1 MALSGEGTWCP
12 ALVSDK
18 TKTSSPCG
26 SRGQVVTD
34 VREIIERIQAR
45 DYRGLHGV
53 RPSVPEFFNWAADV
67 FEPLHVTGRAN
78 GTALLFLDD
87 AGQPSRFTF
96 AELAARGN
104 RLLNLLRERGLRR
117 GDTVFV
123 MLPVVPEV
131 WFSYYAAIKGGLV
144 LVPAATILTEKDIQY
159 RFSQL
164 QPAAVLADPASAE
177 KIDAAERALGKSATV
192 KIVVG
197 GARPGWLST
206 EALSAYGEKA
216 EAERTRSSDTLL
228 IFFTSGT
235 TGLPK
240 MVVHTHASYPI
251 GHLATAAWIG
261 VRAGDL
267 HYNISQ
273 PGWAKF
279 AWSSFFAPLTVGA
292 TVFAYGYAGRFLAAK
307 HLEAIQDHK
316 VTTFC
321 SAPTVWRMFVLE
333 DLSKYRFSLR
343 EVVSA
348 GEPLNPEVIVAWR
361 LATGLTIRDGY
372 GQTESTLM
380 VGNLPDEDVKLG
392 SMGRPSF
399 LYDVFLADE
408 HGQEVSPNEEGDIA
422 VHLDPRPIGLFAKYV
437 GPDADRYAQVF
448 ANNLYRTG
456 DRAYRDA
463 EGRLWFVGRSDDVIK
478 ASDYRIG
485 PFEVESALLEH
496 PAVAEAAVVGSPHAI
511 RGNVVKAFVV
521 LRPGRAPSKA
531 LADDL
536 FQFTRANLTPYKA
549 PKIIEFVSELPKTI
563 SGKIRRVELRSKEVE
578 ARSGPS
584 RKPEEYFFEEVR
596 KA

>member
-1 MALSGEGTWCP
+1 MIDVLEALR
-12 ALVSDK
+12 L
-18 TKTSSPCG
+18 
-26 SRGQVVTD
+26 
-34 VREIIERIQAR
+34 IQAQEYDSLR
-45 DYRGLHGV
+45 RA
-53 RPSVPEFFNWAADV
+53 RPTIPEFFNWAADL
-67 FEPLHVTGRAN
+67 FEPLYAEKRGSE
-78 GTALLFLDD
+78 TALLYLD
-87 AGQPSRFTF
+87 QEERPLRFSF
-96 AELAARGN
+96 AQLAARGN
-104 RLLNLLRERGLRR
+104 QLLNLLRERGLQK

-123 MLPVVPEV
+123 MLPVAPEV
-131 WFSYYAAIKGGLV
+131 WFSYYAAIKGGFV

-164 QPAAVLADPASAE
+164 QPAAILADSASAE
-177 KIDAAERALGKSATV
+177 KIDAAERTRDKKVAV

-197 GARPGWLST
+197 SDRPGWLAAS
-206 EALSAYGEKA
+206 EISRYSESARA
-216 EAERTRSSDTLL
+216 EPTRSSDTLL

-240 MVVHTHASYPI
+240 MVVHTHASYPV

-292 TVFAYGYAGRFLAAK
+292 TVFAYGYAGRFIAPK
-307 HLEAIQDHK
+307 HLAAIQDHK

-333 DLSKYRFSLR
+333 DLSQYRFSLR

-361 LATGLTIRDGY
+361 MATGLTIRDGY

-380 VGNLPDEDVKLG
+380 VGNLPGEEVKLG

-399 LYDVFLADE
+399 LYDVHLVDQHGAD
-408 HGQEVSPNEEGDIA
+408 VPVDEEGDIA
-422 VHLDPRPIGLFAKYV
+422 VSLDPRPVGLFAKYV
-437 GPDADRYAQVF
+437 GPDADHYAQVF
-448 ANNLYRTG
+448 ANNLCRTG
-456 DRAYRDA
+456 DRAFRDR
-463 EGRLWFVGRSDDVIK
+463 EGRLWFVGRTDDVIK

-521 LRPGRAPSKA
+521 LRPGYAASRA

-536 FQFTRANLTPYKA
+536 FHFTRTNLAPYKA
-549 PKIIEFVSELPKTI
+549 PKILEFVTDLPKTI

-578 ARSGPS
+578 ARAEPAG
-584 RKPEEYFFEEVR
+584 KPNEYFYEEVR
-596 KA
+596 KG

>member
-1 MALSGEGTWCP
+1 MTDLLEVLDLLQTQEYPRLRHARP
-12 ALVSDK
+12 A
-18 TKTSSPCG
+18 
-26 SRGQVVTD
+26 
-34 VREIIERIQAR
+34 
-45 DYRGLHGV
+45 
-53 RPSVPEFFNWAADV
+53 VPEFYNWAADL
-67 FEPLHVTGRAN
+67 FEPLWVDRRGAE
-78 GTALLFLDD
+78 TALLFLDEHE
-87 AGQPSRFTF
+87 QPRRFTF

-104 RLLNLLRERGLRR
+104 QLLNLLRDRGLRK
-117 GDTVFV
+117 GDTLFV

-144 LVPAATILTEKDIQY
+144 LVPAATILTEKDLVY

-164 QPAAVLADPASAE
+164 QPAAILADPASAE
-177 KIDAAERALGKSATV
+177 KIDAAEKASGKAASV
-192 KIVVG
+192 KILTG
-197 GARPGWLST
+197 GERPGWLPT
-206 EALSAYGEKA
+206 TAISAYPERA
-216 EAERTRSSDTLL
+216 AAERTRSEDTLL
-228 IFFTSGT
+228 VFFTSGT

-240 MVVHTHASYPI
+240 MVLHTHASYPI
-251 GHLATAAWIG
+251 GHLSTAAWIS

-273 PGWAKF
+273 PGWGKF

-292 TVFAYGYAGRFLAAK
+292 AVFAYGYAGRFVASK
-307 HLEAIQDHK
+307 HLQALQDYK

-333 DLSKYRFSLR
+333 DLSKYRFALR

-380 VGNLPDEDVKLG
+380 IGNLPGEEVKLG
-392 SMGRPSF
+392 SMGHPSF
-399 LYDVFLADE
+399 LYDVLLVDE
-408 HGQEVSPNEEGDIA
+408 RGKEVPPDQEGDIA
-422 VHLDPRPIGLFAKYV
+422 VRLEPRPVGLFAKYV

-456 DRAYRDA
+456 DRASRDA
-463 EGRLWFVGRSDDVIK
+463 EGRFWFVGRTDDVIK

-521 LRPGRAPSKA
+521 LRPGRTPSRA

-536 FQFTRANLTPYKA
+536 FQFTRSNLAPYKA
-549 PKIIEFVSELPKTI
+549 PKIIEFVAELPKTI

-578 ARSGPS
+578 ARAAPE
-584 RKPEEYFFEEVR
+584 RKPAEYFYEEVR
-596 KA
+596 KP

>member
-1 MALSGEGTWCP
+1 M
-12 ALVSDK
+12 
-18 TKTSSPCG
+18 
-26 SRGQVVTD
+26 TD
-34 VREIIERIQAR
+34 FLAVLRLLQAQ
-45 DYRGLHGV
+45 DYDGLHRA
-53 RPSVPEFFNWAADV
+53 RPAVPEYFNWAADV
-67 FEPLHVTGRAN
+67 FEPLWVKSRPAE
-78 GTALLFLDD
+78 TALLYLDERES
-87 AGQPSRFTF
+87 PTRFTF
-96 AELAARGN
+96 AELASQGN
-104 RLLNLLRERGLRR
+104 RLLNLLRERGLRK
-117 GDTVFV
+117 GDTLFV

-131 WFSYYAAIKGGLV
+131 WFSYYAAIKGGFV
-144 LVPAATILTEKDIQY
+144 LVPAATILTEKDLQY

-177 KIDAAERALGKSATV
+177 KIDAAEKALGKAARV
-192 KIVVG
+192 KLIAKG
-197 GARPGWLST
+197 DREGWLPTST
-206 EALSAYGEKA
+206 IASYPDRA
-216 EAERTRSSDTLL
+216 EAERTRSEETLL
-228 IFFTSGT
+228 VFFTSGT

-251 GHLATAAWIG
+251 GHLSTAAWLG

-279 AWSSFFAPLTVGA
+279 AWSSFFAPLTMGA
-292 TVFAYGYAGRFLAAK
+292 AVFAYGSAGRFVAAK
-307 HLEAIQDHK
+307 HLQALQDHR

-333 DLSKYRFSLR
+333 DLSKYKFHLR

-380 VGNLPDEDVKLG
+380 IGNLPGEEVKLG

-399 LYDVFLADE
+399 LYDVLLVDE
-408 HGQEVSPNEEGDIA
+408 HGAEVPVDQEGDIA
-422 VHLDPRPIGLFAKYV
+422 VRLDPRPVGLFAKYV
-437 GPDADRYAQVF
+437 GPDASRYAQVF

-456 DRAYRDA
+456 DRASRDA
-463 EGRLWFVGRSDDVIK
+463 EGRLWFVGRTDDVIK

-496 PAVAEAAVVGSPHAI
+496 PAVAEAAVVGSPHPI

-521 LRPGRAPSKA
+521 LRPGQTPSRA

-536 FQFTRANLTPYKA
+536 FQFTRSNLAPYKA
-549 PKIIEFVSELPKTI
+549 PKIIEFVAELPKTI
-563 SGKIRRVELRSKEVE
+563 SGKIRRVELRSQEVE
-578 ARSGPS
+578 TKAAAE
-584 RKPEEYFFEEVR
+584 RKATEYAYEDVR
-596 KA
+596 KS

>member
-1 MALSGEGTWCP
+1 M
-12 ALVSDK
+12 
-18 TKTSSPCG
+18 
-26 SRGQVVTD
+26 TD
-34 VREIIERIQAR
+34 VDEALDRVQVGDTEGLQGAR
-45 DYRGLHGV
+45 PD
-53 RPSVPEFFNWAADV
+53 VPEFFNWAADV
-67 FEPLHVTGRAN
+67 FEPRYVRRRGAQP
-78 GTALLFLDD
+78 ALLYLDD
-87 AGQPSRFTF
+87 SGRPVRFGF

-104 RLLNLLRERGLRR
+104 QLLNLLRERGVRR

-131 WFSYYAAIKGGLV
+131 WFSYYAAIKGGFI
-144 LVPAATILTEKDIQY
+144 LVPAATILTDKDIAY

-164 QPAAVLADPASAE
+164 LPAAILADPASAE
-177 KIDAAERALGKSATV
+177 KIDAAERSLGKGASV

-197 GARPGWLST
+197 GERAGWLST
-206 EALSAYGEKA
+206 HAISACDEHA

-251 GHLATAAWIG
+251 GHLSTAAWIG
-261 VRAGDL
+261 VHEGDL

-292 TVFAYGYAGRFLAAK
+292 TVFAYGYAGRFVASK
-307 HLEAIQDHK
+307 HLEAIQEHK

-333 DLSKYRFSLR
+333 DLKKYAFSLR

-361 LATGLTIRDGY
+361 MATGLTIRDGY
-372 GQTESTLM
+372 GQTESTLI
-380 VGNLPDEDVKLG
+380 VGNLPGEEVKLG

-399 LYDVFLADE
+399 LYDVHLVDE
-408 HGQEVSPNEEGDIA
+408 RGRDVPSGEEGDIA
-422 VHLDPRPIGLFAKYV
+422 VRLEPRPIGLFQKYV
-437 GPDADRYAQVF
+437 GPDAAKYALVF
-448 ANNLYRTG
+448 ADNLYRTG
-456 DRAYRDA
+456 DRAYRDD
-463 EGRLWFVGRSDDVIK
+463 EGRLWFVGRTDDVIK

-496 PAVAEAAVVGSPHAI
+496 PAVAEAAVVGSPHPI

-521 LRPGRAPSKA
+521 LRPGFAPSRA

-549 PKIIEFVSELPKTI
+549 PKILEFVTDLPKTI
-563 SGKIRRVELRSKEVE
+563 SGKIRRVELRAQEVQKT
-578 ARSGPS
+578 AASAKPS
-584 RKPEEYFFEEVR
+584 EEYVYEDVR
-596 KA
+596 KG

>member
-1 MALSGEGTWCP
+1 M
-12 ALVSDK
+12 SDLDEAID
-18 TKTSSPCG
+18 
-26 SRGQVVTD
+26 RV
-34 VREIIERIQAR
+34 QAR
-45 DYRGLHGV
+45 DYEGL
-53 RPSVPEFFNWAADV
+53 RQSKPTVPEFFNWAADV
-67 FEPLHVTGRAN
+67 FEPRYVERRATH
-78 GTALLFLDD
+78 TALLYLDE
-87 AGQPSRFTF
+87 AGRPVRFGF

-104 RLLNLLRERGLRR
+104 QLLNLLRERGVHR

-131 WFSYYAAIKGGLV
+131 WFSYYAAIKGGFI
-144 LVPAATILTEKDIQY
+144 LVPAATILTEKDIAY

-164 QPAAVLADPASAE
+164 QPAAILADPVSAE
-177 KIDAAERALGKSATV
+177 KIDAAERSLGTRAGV
-192 KIVVG
+192 RIVVG
-197 GARPGWLST
+197 GERAGWLST
-206 EALSAYGEKA
+206 HAISACSDRADAEK
-216 EAERTRSSDTLL
+216 TRSTDTLL

-251 GHLATAAWIG
+251 GHLSTAAWIG
-261 VRAGDL
+261 VHEGDV

-292 TVFAYGYAGRFLAAK
+292 TVFAYGYAGRFVATK
-307 HLEAIQDHK
+307 QLEAIQDYQ

-333 DLSKYRFSLR
+333 DLAKYRFSLR

-361 LATGLTIRDGY
+361 MATGLTIRDGY
-372 GQTESTLM
+372 GQTESTLI
-380 VGNLPDEDVKLG
+380 VGNLPGEEVKLG
-392 SMGRPSF
+392 SMGHPSF
-399 LYDVFLADE
+399 LYDVVLVDE
-408 HGQEVSPNEEGDIA
+408 GGREVPRGEEGDIA
-422 VHLDPRPIGLFAKYV
+422 VRLDPRPIGLFTKYL
-437 GPDADRYAQVF
+437 GPDAERYALVF

-456 DRAYRDA
+456 DRASRDE
-463 EGRLWFVGRSDDVIK
+463 EGRLWFVGRTDDVIK

-496 PAVAEAAVVGSPHAI
+496 PAVAEAAVVGSPHPI

-521 LRPGRAPSKA
+521 LRPGFAPSRA

-549 PKIIEFVSELPKTI
+549 PKILEFVTDLPKTI
-563 SGKIRRVELRSKEVE
+563 SGKIRRVELRAQEMGTR
-578 ARSGPS
+578 ASGTKAPN
-584 RKPEEYFFEEVR
+584 EYAYQDV
-596 KA
+596 KKG

>member
-1 MALSGEGTWCP
+1 MLGSTKPSAATTPRRSAAATFSETLRRVQEHDYEG
-12 ALVSDK
+12 L
-18 TKTSSPCG
+18 
-26 SRGQVVTD
+26 R
-34 VREIIERIQAR
+34 RHRLE
-45 DYRGLHGV
+45 
-53 RPSVPEFFNWAADV
+53 VPEFFNWAADL
-67 FEPLHVTGRAN
+67 FEPLHVARRG
-78 GTALLFLDD
+78 GETALLFVDD
-87 AGQPSRFTF
+87 AGMATRVSF
-96 AELAARGN
+96 AEFAARGN
-104 RLLNLLRERGLRR
+104 RLLNLLRKSGLRK

-131 WFSYYAAIKGGLV
+131 WYGYYAAIKGGLV
-144 LVPAATILTEKDIQY
+144 LVPAATILTEKDIAY

-164 QPAAVLADPASAE
+164 LPAAILADPSSAE
-177 KIDAAERALGKSATV
+177 KIDAAEKAVGKSARV
-192 KIVVG
+192 KVIVG
-197 GARPGWLST
+197 GERPGWTASSEIARESG
-206 EALSAYGEKA
+206 EAT
-216 EAERTRSSDTLL
+216 AERTRAGDTLL

-261 VRAGDL
+261 IREGDV

-279 AWSSFFAPLTVGA
+279 AWSSFFAPLTMGA
-292 TVFAYGYAGRFLAAK
+292 TTFAYGYAGRFVAAK
-307 HLEAIQDHK
+307 HLAAIQDYH

-321 SAPTVWRMFVLE
+321 SAPTVWRMFILE

-372 GQTESTLM
+372 GQTESTLI
-380 VGNLPDEDVKLG
+380 VGNLPGEEVKLG

-399 LYDVFLADE
+399 LYDVLLVDE
-408 HGQEVSPNEEGDIA
+408 RGQEVPPNEEGDIA
-422 VHLDPRPIGLFAKYV
+422 VRLEPRPVGLFEKYL
-437 GPDADRYAQVF
+437 GPDAERYALVF

-456 DRAYRDA
+456 DRAFRDP
-463 EGRLWFVGRSDDVIK
+463 EGRLWFVGRTDDVIK

-496 PAVAEAAVVGSPHAI
+496 PAIAEAAVVGSPHPI

-521 LRPGRAPSKA
+521 LRPGYAPSRQ

-536 FQFTRANLTPYKA
+536 FAFTRTNLTPYKA
-549 PKIIEFVSELPKTI
+549 PKILEFVSELPKTI
-563 SGKIRRVELRSKEVE
+563 SGKIRRVELRAHEVDARASRSKAPLEFAYE
-578 ARSGPS
+578 D
-584 RKPEEYFFEEVR
+584 VR
-596 KA
+596 KARTPP

>member
-1 MALSGEGTWCP
+1 
-12 ALVSDK
+12 
-18 TKTSSPCG
+18 
-26 SRGQVVTD
+26 VTD
-34 VREIIERIQAR
+34 VLEALRLIQDQDYDSLRRAR
-45 DYRGLHGV
+45 
-53 RPSVPEFFNWAADV
+53 PTIPEFFNWAADL
-67 FEPLHVTGRAN
+67 FEPLYAAARGSE
-78 GTALLFLDD
+78 TALLYLDE
-87 AGQPSRFTF
+87 AERAHRFSF

-104 RLLNLLRERGLRR
+104 QLLNLLRERGLRK

-131 WFSYYAAIKGGLV
+131 WFSYYAAIKGGFV
-144 LVPAATILTEKDIQY
+144 LVPAATILTEKDIAY

-177 KIDAAERALGKSATV
+177 KIDAAERSRGKAAAV
-192 KIVVG
+192 KILAG
-197 GARPGWLST
+197 GQRPGWVAAS
-206 EALSAYGEKA
+206 EISHYPESA

-240 MVVHTHASYPI
+240 MVVHTHASYPV

-261 VRAGDL
+261 VRSGDV

-292 TVFAYGYAGRFLAAK
+292 TVFAYGYAGRFVASKHLAA
-307 HLEAIQDHK
+307 IRDHK

-333 DLSKYRFSLR
+333 DLPKYRFSLR

-380 VGNLPDEDVKLG
+380 VGNLPGDEVKLG

-399 LYDVFLADE
+399 LYDVLLVDE
-408 HGQEVSPNEEGDIA
+408 HGTEVPTDEEGDIA
-422 VHLDPRPIGLFAKYV
+422 VRLDPRPIGLFARYV

-456 DRAYRDA
+456 DRAFRDP
-463 EGRLWFVGRSDDVIK
+463 EGRLWFVGRTDDVIK

-496 PAVAEAAVVGSPHAI
+496 PAVAEAAVVGSPHPI

-521 LRPGRAPSKA
+521 LRPGHAGSRA

-536 FQFTRANLTPYKA
+536 FQFTRTNLAPYKA
-549 PKIIEFVSELPKTI
+549 PKIIEFVTELPKTI
-563 SGKIRRVELRSKEVE
+563 SGKIRRIELRSKEVE
-578 ARSGPS
+578 ARSGLEEGPD
-584 RKPEEYFFEEVR
+584 EYFYEEVR

>member
-1 MALSGEGTWCP
+1 M
-12 ALVSDK
+12 
-18 TKTSSPCG
+18 
-26 SRGQVVTD
+26 TD
-34 VREIIERIQAR
+34 VVDIIDLLQAGDLDALR
-45 DYRGLHGV
+45 RT
-53 RPSVPEFFNWAADV
+53 RPSVPDRFNWAADI
-67 FEPLHVTGRAN
+67 FEPLYVKQHGAE
-78 GTALLFLDD
+78 TALLYLDD
-87 AGQPSRFTF
+87 SGQAVRFSFAG
-96 AELAARGN
+96 LAARGN
-104 RLLNLLRERGLRR
+104 QLLDLLRDRGLRK
-117 GDTVFV
+117 GGTLFV
-123 MLPVVPEV
+123 MLPVLPEV
-131 WFSYYAAIKGGLV
+131 WFSYYAAIKGGFV
-144 LVPAATILTEKDIQY
+144 LVPAATILTEKDLAY

-164 QPAAVLADPASAE
+164 QPAAILADVVSAE
-177 KIDAAERALGKSATV
+177 KIDSAERSLGKEAGAKLLVGGERAGWIPMGAISSYPEAAAAE
-192 KIVVG
+192 
-197 GARPGWLST
+197 P
-206 EALSAYGEKA
+206 
-216 EAERTRSSDTLL
+216 TRSSDTLL
-228 IFFTSGT
+228 VFFTSGT

-251 GHLATAAWIG
+251 GHLTTAAWIG
-261 VRAGDL
+261 VHSGDL

-279 AWSSFFAPLTVGA
+279 AWSSFFAPLTMGA
-292 TVFAYGYAGRFLAAK
+292 TVFAYGYAGRFVAAK

-380 VGNLPDEDVKLG
+380 VGNLPGEEVKLG
-392 SMGRPSF
+392 SMGRASF

-408 HGQEVSPNEEGDIA
+408 RGQEVPANEEGDIA

-437 GPDADRYAQVF
+437 GPDSDRYAQVF

-463 EGRLWFVGRSDDVIK
+463 DGRLWFVGRSDDVIK

-496 PAVAEAAVVGSPHAI
+496 PAVAEAAVVGSPHVI

-521 LRPGRAPSKA
+521 LRPGHTPSKA

-549 PKIIEFVSELPKTI
+549 PKILEFVTELPKTI
-563 SGKIRRVELRSKEVE
+563 SGKIRRVELRSREVE
-578 ARSGPS
+578 ARSGTARQPQ
-584 RKPEEYFFEEVR
+584 EYFYEDVR
-596 KA
+596 KG

>member
-1 MALSGEGTWCP
+1 M
-12 ALVSDK
+12 
-18 TKTSSPCG
+18 
-26 SRGQVVTD
+26 TD
-34 VREIIERIQAR
+34 VDEAIDLVEVG
-45 DYRGLHGV
+45 DYAGLRRS
-53 RPSVPEFFNWAADV
+53 RPTVPEYFNWAADV
-67 FEPLHVTGRAN
+67 FEPRYVERRGTQ
-78 GTALLFLDD
+78 TALLYLDD
-87 AGQPSRFTF
+87 AGRPVRFSN

-104 RLLNLLRERGLRR
+104 QLLNLLRERGVRP

-131 WFSYYAAIKGGLV
+131 WFSYYAAIKGGFI
-144 LVPAATILTEKDIQY
+144 LVPAATILTEKDIAY

-164 QPAAVLADPASAE
+164 LPAAVLADPVSAE
-177 KIDAAERALGKSATV
+177 KIDAAERSLGKAASV

-197 GARPGWLST
+197 GERPGWLST
-206 EALSAYGEKA
+206 HAISARSERAQAG
-216 EAERTRSSDTLL
+216 RTRSADTLL

-251 GHLATAAWIG
+251 GHLSTAAWIG
-261 VRAGDL
+261 VHGGDV

-292 TVFAYGYAGRFLAAK
+292 TVFAYGYAGRFVAAK
-307 HLEAIQDHK
+307 HLEMIQDHK

-333 DLSKYRFSLR
+333 DLTKYRFSLR

-372 GQTESTLM
+372 GQTESTLI
-380 VGNLPDEDVKLG
+380 VGNLPGEEVKLG
-392 SMGRPSF
+392 SMGHASF
-399 LYDVFLADE
+399 LYDVLLVDE
-408 HGQEVSPNEEGDIA
+408 RGREVPPGEEGDIA
-422 VHLDPRPIGLFAKYV
+422 VRLDPRPIGLFAKYL
-437 GPDADRYAQVF
+437 GPDAEKYALVF
-448 ANNLYRTG
+448 ANNLYRSG
-456 DRAYRDA
+456 DRASRDA
-463 EGRLWFVGRSDDVIK
+463 EGRLWFVGRTDDVIK

-496 PAVAEAAVVGSPHAI
+496 PAVAEAAVVGSPHPI

-521 LRPGRAPSKA
+521 LRPGFTPSRA

-549 PKIIEFVSELPKTI
+549 PKILEFVAELPKTI
-563 SGKIRRVELRSKEVE
+563 SGKIRRVELRAKEGE
-578 ARSGPS
+578 KTAGPA
-584 RKPEEYFFEEVR
+584 KAPDEYLYEEVKR
-596 KA
+596 TST

>member
-1 MALSGEGTWCP
+1 MTSILEALD
-12 ALVSDK
+12 LI
-18 TKTSSPCG
+18 
-26 SRGQVVTD
+26 QVGD
-34 VREIIERIQAR
+34 YHELAR
-45 DYRGLHGV
+45 A
-53 RPSVPEFFNWAADV
+53 VPTIPKFFNWAADL
-67 FEPLHVTGRAN
+67 FEPLYLERRGSE
-78 GTALLFLDD
+78 TALLFVDESD
-87 AGQPSRFTF
+87 RPRRFSF

-104 RLLNLLRERGLRR
+104 QLLNLLRERGLRK
-117 GDTVFV
+117 GDTLFV

-131 WFSYYAAIKGGLV
+131 WFSYYAATKGGFV
-144 LVPAATILTEKDIQY
+144 LVPAATILTEKDLAY

-164 QPAAVLADPASAE
+164 KPAAILTDPVSAE
-177 KIDAAERALGKSATV
+177 KIDAAERDIGTAAQV
-192 KIVVG
+192 KILAG
-197 GARPGWLST
+197 GERPGWLPT
-206 EALSAYGEKA
+206 TALSAYPERA
-216 EAERTRSSDTLL
+216 DAERTRSSDTLL
-228 IFFTSGT
+228 VFFTSGT

-240 MVVHTHASYPI
+240 MVVHTHASYPV

-261 VRAGDL
+261 VRSGDL

-292 TVFAYGYAGRFLAAK
+292 TVFAYGYAGRFVAAK
-307 HLEAIQDHK
+307 HLAAIQDHQ

-333 DLSKYRFSLR
+333 DLSKYRFALR

-348 GEPLNPEVIVAWR
+348 GEPLNPEVIVAWQR
-361 LATGLTIRDGY
+361 ATGLTIRDGY

-380 VGNLPDEDVKLG
+380 VGNLPGEDVRLG

-399 LYDVFLADE
+399 LYDVHLVDE
-408 HGQEVSPNEEGDIA
+408 RGQDVPVNEEGDIA
-422 VHLDPRPIGLFAKYV
+422 VRMDPRPVGLFAKYV
-437 GPDADRYAQVF
+437 GPDATRFAQVF

-456 DRAYRDA
+456 DRAYRDE

-496 PAVAEAAVVGSPHAI
+496 PAVAEAAVVGSPHPI

-521 LRPGRAPSKA
+521 LRPGHVASRA

-536 FQFTRANLTPYKA
+536 FAFTRANLTPYKA
-549 PKIIEFVSELPKTI
+549 PKIIEFVAELPKTI
-563 SGKIRRVELRSKEVE
+563 SGKIRRVELRSKELE
-578 ARSGPS
+578 ARSAPARG
-584 RKPEEYFFEEVR
+584 PEEYFYEDVR

>member
-1 MALSGEGTWCP
+1 M
-12 ALVSDK
+12 
-18 TKTSSPCG
+18 
-26 SRGQVVTD
+26 TD
-34 VREIIERIQAR
+34 LLKILELLEAR
-45 DYRGLHGV
+45 DYAELRRA
-53 RPSVPEFFNWAADV
+53 RPLIPESFNWAADL
-67 FEPLHVTGRAN
+67 FEPLWVERRGKE
-78 GTALLFLDD
+78 TALLYLDD
-87 AGQPSRFTF
+87 REQPIRFTF

-104 RLLNLLRERGLRR
+104 QLLNLLRQGGLRR
-117 GDTVFV
+117 GDTLFV

-131 WFSYYAAIKGGLV
+131 WFSYYAAIKGGFV
-144 LVPAATILTEKDIQY
+144 LVPAATILTEKDLQY
-159 RFSQL
+159 RFSQV
-164 QPAAVLADPASAE
+164 QPAAILADPASAE
-177 KIDAAERALGKSATV
+177 KIDAAEKALGKAARV
-192 KIVVG
+192 KIIATG
-197 GARPGWLST
+197 DRPGWIP
-206 EALSAYGEKA
+206 AKA
-216 EAERTRSSDTLL
+216 ITSYRDRAAAERTRSADTLL
-228 IFFTSGT
+228 VFFTSGT

-251 GHLATAAWIG
+251 GHFSTAAWLG

-292 TVFAYGYAGRFLAAK
+292 TVFAYGYAGRFVASK
-307 HLEAIQDHK
+307 HLQAIQDHQ

-333 DLSKYRFSLR
+333 DLSKYRFHLR

-361 LATGLTIRDGY
+361 MATGLTIRDGY

-380 VGNLPDEDVKLG
+380 IGNLPGEEVKLG
-392 SMGRPSF
+392 SMGQPSF
-399 LYDVFLADE
+399 LYDVRLVDE
-408 HGQEVSPNEEGDIA
+408 RGMEVPPDEEGDIA
-422 VHLDPRPIGLFAKYV
+422 VRLEPRPVGLFAKYV

-456 DRAYRDA
+456 DRASRDA
-463 EGRLWFVGRSDDVIK
+463 EGRFWFVGRTDDVIK

-496 PAVAEAAVVGSPHAI
+496 PAVAEAAVVGSPHPI

-521 LRPGRAPSKA
+521 LRPGQTASRA

-536 FQFTRANLTPYKA
+536 FQFTRSNLAPYKA
-549 PKIIEFVSELPKTI
+549 PKIIEFVAELPKTI

-578 ARSGPS
+578 AKATPE
-584 RKPEEYFFEEVR
+584 RKSAEYFYEDLR
-596 KA
+596 KS

>member
-1 MALSGEGTWCP
+1 M
-12 ALVSDK
+12 
-18 TKTSSPCG
+18 
-26 SRGQVVTD
+26 TD
-34 VREIIERIQAR
+34 VDEAIDRVQAG
-45 DYRGLHGV
+45 DYEGL
-53 RPSVPEFFNWAADV
+53 RKASASVPEFFNWAADV
-67 FEPLHVTGRAN
+67 FEPRYVRRRGTQ
-78 GTALLFLDD
+78 TALLYVDD
-87 AGQPSRFTF
+87 AGRAMRFSF
-96 AELAARGN
+96 EELAERGN
-104 RLLNLLRERGLRR
+104 QLLNLLRERGVRR

-123 MLPVVPEV
+123 MVPVVPEV
-131 WFSYYAAIKGGLV
+131 WFSYYAAIKGGFI
-144 LVPAATILTEKDIQY
+144 LVPAATILTEKDIAY

-164 QPAAVLADPASAE
+164 LPAAVLADPASAE
-177 KIDAAERALGKSATV
+177 KIDAAERALGKGASV
-192 KIVVG
+192 KIAVG
-197 GARPGWLST
+197 EDRAGWLST
-206 EALSAYGEKA
+206 HAISACREHA
-216 EAERTRSSDTLL
+216 EAEKIRSTDTLL

-251 GHLATAAWIG
+251 GHLSTAAWIG
-261 VRAGDL
+261 VREGDL

-292 TVFAYGYAGRFLAAK
+292 TVFAYGYAGRFVAAK
-307 HLEAIQDHK
+307 HLEAIQDYK
-316 VTTFC
+316 ITTFC

-333 DLSKYRFSLR
+333 DLAKYRFTLR

-361 LATGLTIRDGY
+361 MATGLTIRDGY
-372 GQTESTLM
+372 GQTESTLI
-380 VGNLPDEDVKLG
+380 VGNLPGEDVKLG

-399 LYDVFLADE
+399 LYDVVLVDE
-408 HGQEVSPNEEGDIA
+408 RGPELPAGEEGDIA
-422 VHLDPRPIGLFAKYV
+422 VRLDPRPIGLFAKYV
-437 GPDADRYAQVF
+437 GPDAERYALVF

-456 DRAYRDA
+456 DRAFRDA

-496 PAVAEAAVVGSPHAI
+496 PAVAEAAVVGSPHPI

-521 LRPGRAPSKA
+521 LRPGVAPSRA

-549 PKIIEFVSELPKTI
+549 PKILEFVPELPKTI
-563 SGKIRRVELRSKEVE
+563 SGKIRRIELRAKEVE
-578 ARSGPS
+578 KTAAAARS
-584 RKPEEYFFEEVR
+584 PEEYLYEEVR
-596 KA
+596 RA

>member
-1 MALSGEGTWCP
+1 M
-12 ALVSDK
+12 
-18 TKTSSPCG
+18 
-26 SRGQVVTD
+26 TD
-34 VREIIERIQAR
+34 VLAIINLLQKGDLNALPHA
-45 DYRGLHGV
+45 G
-53 RPSVPEFFNWAADV
+53 PAVPERFNWAADV
-67 FEPLHVTGRAN
+67 FEPLYVERRGTE
-78 GTALLFLDD
+78 TALLYLDD
-87 AGQPSRFTF
+87 ASRAVRFTF

-104 RLLNLLRERGLRR
+104 QLLNLLRERGLRK
-117 GDTVFV
+117 GDTLFV

-131 WFSYYAAIKGGLV
+131 WFGYYAAIKGGFV
-144 LVPAATILTEKDIQY
+144 LVPAATILTEKDLAY

-164 QPAAVLADPASAE
+164 QPAAILADHASAE
-177 KIDAAERALGKSATV
+177 KIDAAERSLGKEASV
-192 KIVVG
+192 KLLAG
-197 GARPGWLST
+197 GERPGWVPTTAIGACSGV
-206 EALSAYGEKA
+206 AGA
-216 EAERTRSSDTLL
+216 EPTRSSDTLL
-228 IFFTSGT
+228 VFFTSGT

-251 GHLATAAWIG
+251 GHLTTAAWIG
-261 VRAGDL
+261 LRSGDL

-279 AWSSFFAPLTVGA
+279 AWSSFFAPLTMGA
-292 TVFAYGYAGRFLAAK
+292 TVFAYGYAGRFVAAK
-307 HLEAIQDHK
+307 HLEAIRDHK

-333 DLSKYRFSLR
+333 DLSRYRFSLR

-361 LATGLTIRDGY
+361 MATGLTIRDGY

-380 VGNLPDEDVKLG
+380 VGNLPGEEVKLG

-408 HGQEVSPNEEGDIA
+408 HGQEVPANEEGDIA

-437 GPDADRYAQVF
+437 GPDSDRYAHVF

-456 DRAYRDA
+456 DRAYRDD

-521 LRPGRAPSKA
+521 LRPGHAPSRA

-549 PKIIEFVSELPKTI
+549 PKILEFVTELPKTI
-563 SGKIRRVELRSKEVE
+563 SGKIRRVELRSREVE
-578 ARSGPS
+578 ARSGTEPQ
-584 RKPEEYFFEEVR
+584 PDEYFYEDVR
-596 KA
+596 KG

>member
-1 MALSGEGTWCP
+1 M
-12 ALVSDK
+12 
-18 TKTSSPCG
+18 TSILELIDLLQAG
-26 SRGQVVTD
+26 DYAGLRGK
-34 VREIIERIQAR
+34 
-45 DYRGLHGV
+45 
-53 RPSVPEFFNWAADV
+53 RPTVPEFFNWAADV
-67 FEPLHVTGRAN
+67 FEPLYVERRGSE
-78 GTALLFLDD
+78 TALLFQDD
-87 AGQPSRFTF
+87 AGQTTRLSF

-104 RLLNLLRERGLRR
+104 QLLNLLRERGLRR

-131 WFSYYAAIKGGLV
+131 WFSYYAAIKGGFV
-144 LVPAATILTEKDIQY
+144 LVPAATILTEKDLAY

-164 QPAAVLADPASAE
+164 QPAAILADAVSAE
-177 KIDAAERALGKSATV
+177 KIDGAERTLGKVAGV

-197 GARPGWLST
+197 GERPGWLT
-206 EALSAYGEKA
+206 THAISAFPERSAAEK
-216 EAERTRSSDTLL
+216 TRASDTLL

-251 GHLATAAWIG
+251 GHLTTAAWIG
-261 VRAGDL
+261 VQSGDV

-292 TVFAYGYAGRFLAAK
+292 TVFAYGYAGRFVAAK
-307 HLEAIQDHK
+307 HLAAIQDQK

-321 SAPTVWRMFVLE
+321 SAPTVWRMFILE
-333 DLSKYRFSLR
+333 DLANYRFALR

-361 LATGLTIRDGY
+361 MATGLTIRDGY

-380 VGNLPDEDVKLG
+380 VGNLPGEDVRLG

-399 LYDVFLADE
+399 LYDVLLVDE
-408 HGQEVSPNEEGDIA
+408 HGDAVPENEEGDIA
-422 VHLDPRPIGLFAKYV
+422 VHLDPRPTGLFAKYT
-437 GPDADRYAQVF
+437 GPDTERYAQVF

-456 DRAYRDA
+456 DRAYRDSD
-463 EGRLWFVGRSDDVIK
+463 GRLWFVGRSDDVIK

-496 PAVAEAAVVGSPHAI
+496 PAVAEAAVVGSPHPV

-521 LRPGRAPSKA
+521 LRPGREPSRA

-536 FQFTRANLTPYKA
+536 FQFTRANLTAYKA
-549 PKIIEFVSELPKTI
+549 PKILEFVTELPKTI
-563 SGKIRRVELRSKEVE
+563 SGKIRRVELRSTEVQ
-578 ARSGPS
+578 ARAAAA
-584 RKPEEYFFEEVR
+584 RKSQEYFYEDVR
-596 KA
+596 KG

>member
-1 MALSGEGTWCP
+1 MANVLD
-12 ALVSDK
+12 ALDLV
-18 TKTSSPCG
+18 
-26 SRGQVVTD
+26 Q
-34 VREIIERIQAR
+34 IQDYTALAHAR
-45 DYRGLHGV
+45 
-53 RPSVPEFFNWAADV
+53 PTIPEFFNWAADV
-67 FEPLHVTGRAN
+67 FEPLYVERRGAD
-78 GTALLFLDD
+78 TALLYLDD
-87 AGQPSRFTF
+87 SDRPRRFSF

-104 RLLNLLRERGLRR
+104 QLLNLLRARGLRK
-117 GDTVFV
+117 GDTLFV

-131 WFSYYAAIKGGLV
+131 WFSYYAAIKGGFV
-144 LVPAATILTEKDIQY
+144 LVPAATILTEKDLAY

-164 QPAAVLADPASAE
+164 QPAAILADLVSAE
-177 KIDAAERALGKSATV
+177 KIDAAERTLSKGAHV
-192 KIVVG
+192 KILAG
-197 GARPGWLST
+197 GERPGWLPT
-206 EALSAYGEKA
+206 TALSSLPERADA
-216 EAERTRSSDTLL
+216 EPTRSSDTLL
-228 IFFTSGT
+228 VFFTSGT

-251 GHLATAAWIG
+251 GHLSTAAWIG
-261 VRAGDL
+261 VRSGDL

-292 TVFAYGYAGRFLAAK
+292 TVFAYGYAGRFVAAK
-307 HLEAIQDHK
+307 HLEEMQDYH

-361 LATGLTIRDGY
+361 MATGLTIRDGY

-380 VGNLPDEDVKLG
+380 VGNLPGDEVKLG

-399 LYDVFLADE
+399 LYDVLLVDE
-408 HGQEVSPNEEGDIA
+408 RGQEVPANEEGDIA
-422 VHLDPRPIGLFAKYV
+422 VRLEPRPVGLFSKYV
-437 GPDADRYAQVF
+437 GPDAARFAQVF

-456 DRAYRDA
+456 DRAYRDG

-496 PAVAEAAVVGSPHAI
+496 PAVAEAAVVGSPHPI

-521 LRPGRAPSKA
+521 LRPGHTPSRA

-536 FQFTRANLTPYKA
+536 FSFTRANLTPYKA
-549 PKIIEFVSELPKTI
+549 PKIIEFVAELPKTI
-563 SGKIRRVELRSKEVE
+563 SGKIRRIELRSKELE
-578 ARSGPS
+578 ARAAPS
-584 RKPEEYFFEEVR
+584 RAPEEYFYEDVR

>member
-1 MALSGEGTWCP
+1 MSEIL
-12 ALVSDK
+12 
-18 TKTSSPCG
+18 
-26 SRGQVVTD
+26 QV
-34 VREIIERIQAR
+34 IERIEAQDFRALK
-45 DYRGLHGV
+45 GM
-53 RPSVPEFFNWAADV
+53 RPTVPEHFNWAADV
-67 FEPLHVTGRAN
+67 YEALHLVHRAN
-78 GTALLFLDD
+78 ETALLYLDD
-87 AGQPSRFTF
+87 AGAPTRFSF
-96 AELAARGN
+96 SELAAKGN
-104 RLLNLLRERGLRR
+104 QLLNLLRERGLRR
-117 GDTVFV
+117 EDTVFV

-131 WFSYYAAIKGGLV
+131 WFGYYAAIKGGLV
-144 LVPAATILTEKDIQY
+144 LVPAATILTEKDLEY

-164 QPAAVLADPASAE
+164 QPAAILADPASAE
-177 KIDAAERALGKSATV
+177 KIDAAERALGTSAKV
-192 KIVVG
+192 KIIVG
-197 GARPGWLST
+197 GPRSGWLPT
-206 EALSAYGEKA
+206 DALTPYGTQA
-216 EAERTRSSDTLL
+216 EAARTRADDTLL
-228 IFFTSGT
+228 VFFTSGT
-235 TGLPK
+235 TGMPK

-279 AWSSFFAPLTVGA
+279 AWSSFFAPLTMGA
-292 TVFAYGYAGRFLAAK
+292 TVFAYGYAGRFVAAK
-307 HLEAIQDHK
+307 HLQALQDYR

-333 DLSKYRFSLR
+333 DLSKYRFALR

-380 VGNLPDEDVKLG
+380 VGNLPGEEVKLG

-408 HGQEVSPNEEGDIA
+408 RGSEVPPNEEGDIA

-437 GPDADRYAQVF
+437 GPDASRFAQVF

-521 LRPGRAPSKA
+521 LRPGQVPSRA

-536 FQFTRANLTPYKA
+536 FQFTRANLTPYKS
-549 PKIIEFVSELPKTI
+549 PKIIEFVTELPKTI

-578 ARSGPS
+578 ARAASS
-584 RKPEEYFFEEVR
+584 RHPEEYFYEEVR
-596 KA
+596 KG